1 MPEGIALTELA
12 VGGGAGIAAALT
24 AAALF
29 FRRKTA
35 AMDEEKVRLDDE
47 HKAKLEQQSTEHA
60 ARLEVLAAERD
71 KAASGAASGAAT
83 DATLIA
89 KLVTETVE
97 KLLPEAVAKVQA
109 IERARVAHDRAR
121 EQALAETIKAALK
134 EMQEEK

>member
-12 VGGGAGIAAALT
+12 VGGGAGIAATLT

-29 FRRKTA
+29 FRRKTV

-71 KAASGAASGAAT
+71 KAASGAAT
-83 DATLIA
+83 DATSIA
-89 KLVTETVE
+89 NLVTETVE

-134 EMQEEK
+134 EMQAEDK